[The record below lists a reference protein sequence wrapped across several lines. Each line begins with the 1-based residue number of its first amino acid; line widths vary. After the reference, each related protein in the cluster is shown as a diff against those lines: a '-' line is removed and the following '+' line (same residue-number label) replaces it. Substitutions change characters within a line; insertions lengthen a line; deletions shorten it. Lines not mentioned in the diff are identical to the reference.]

1 MEKMKRFVK
10 QAIDN
15 SKLNELSM
23 IAKSVLYELNLKITF
38 INVYMNK
45 NLTDQ
50 TLMLI
55 KDEIDAFESGTAIN
69 QLRIAYDT
77 FCHKPRS

>member
-1 MEKMKRFVK
+1 MKRFVK

-15 SKLNELSM
+15 AKLNELSM

-38 INVYMNK
+38 LNEYMNK

-50 TLMLI
+50 TIMLV
-55 KDEIDAFESGTAIN
+55 KDEIDAFESGTTIN
-69 QLRIAYDT
+69 ELRIAYDT
-77 FCHKPRS
+77 YCHKPRS